1 MLSHSIRELVLN
13 TGIGGYKS
21 WEDCFLGPFTLK
33 SREMAYSNQGFFV
46 DKSRHGHAIWTL
58 GVHPPTSPCPT
69 LLLFYS
75 HTTYLPR
82 TSLDVTSWSWRTYV
96 TLVGKGL
103 ISLKPD
109 QQRDFLST
117 YNCVWLTLPSDLW
130 SSDHETFPSSMGEW
144 VPEND
149 SKMTVH
155 VCMHDKHIHVIIII

>member
-117 YNCVWLTLPSDLW
+117 CIKVVIQLCMTYLAQWPLVFRPRDISLVNGRMSARKWFQDDCTCVYAW
-130 SSDHETFPSSMGEW
+130 
-144 VPEND
+144 
-149 SKMTVH
+149 
-155 VCMHDKHIHVIIII
+155 